1 MAKPRGGCTD
11 RIPSQCYFL
20 AGFGLWR
27 ESGCPPRTGCSCP
40 QEGHACAKGL
50 WRHRVI
56 PPVEEVLHCVVNLLL
71 TKKSLDPFHIF
82 TGTSMQDASGVGASV
97 SSVERRPLFASEAHR
112 AVPRLL
118 CHSAEITR
126 SSALPLSRS
135 RSRQTP
141 SPSGEKL
148 PEQGVR
154 VAPAKSR

>member
-1 MAKPRGGCTD
+1 MAPG
-11 RIPSQCYFL
+11 
-20 AGFGLWR
+20 
-27 ESGCPPRTGCSCP
+27 
-40 QEGHACAKGL
+40 
-50 WRHRVI
+50 
-56 PPVEEVLHCVVNLLL
+56 EEVLYCVVNLLL

-141 SPSGEKL
+141 SPSEEKL

-154 VAPAKSR
+154 VAPAKARRNPSGSGPETPERTGQLRSPNSTEVT